1 MGQRVNRRMAFS
13 AVAGRKKGVAR
24 GACQDA
30 VFGKSLNGV
39 SCIALSDGAGS
50 RRLSGTGARRTVQ
63 IVVNLVLENFDQI
76 FDQVSQGDINAPKT
90 QIVRSIKEELSTDH
104 FARRGDLEEYACTLI
119 FAAAKENRLLLGHLG
134 DGMAFSIENGNGEV
148 ASWPENGEFAN
159 ETFFVTANDAVERLR
174 LSTEVLEAPRSIL
187 LASDGAAVSLLKR
200 ADSTVAPAVAKL
212 CEWTTSRARKEMN
225 AVLKANLEGMFRDK
239 TTDDCSI
246 AIMADPAAYI
256 SLDAAEISQ

>member
-1 MGQRVNRRMAFS
+1 MNRRMAFS

-76 FDQVSQGDINAPKT
+76 FDQAYEGDINAPKT
-90 QIVRSIKEELSTDH
+90 HIVRSIKEELSTDR
-104 FARRGDLEEYACTLI
+104 FARRGELEEYACTLI

-134 DGMAFSIENGNGEV
+134 DGMAFSIENGIGEV

-159 ETFFVTANDAVERLR
+159 ETFFVTANDAIKRLR
-174 LSTEVLEAPRSIL
+174 LSAEVLETPKSIL
-187 LASDGAAVSLLKR
+187 LASDGAAVSLLR
-200 ADSTVAPAVAKL
+200 RSDNIVVPAVAKL

-225 AVLKANLEGMFRDK
+225 VVLKTNLEGMFREK
-239 TTDDCSI
+239 TTDDCSL
-246 AIMADPAAYI
+246 AIMADPRAQ
-256 SLDAAEISQ
+256 SSTGSFEPSP